1 MLTLSKFISY
11 ALHPILFSTIGGL
24 MYFLLS
30 PSHIPKPQ
38 EHIILVVIFVS
49 TYLLPL
55 LLLYILKH
63 FQLIDSFELE
73 TIEERKFPI
82 LFLVLLTYLI
92 GRMLLSL
99 QVVDLLAYSFYGSCM
114 ALLISYLLFYLK
126 IKTSIHTMGIG
137 SLIGFIVMMSIYYEM
152 NFNLLLA
159 VLVILAGFIGS
170 ARLALEVHK
179 PFEILLGIVIGIG
192 SQLLVFFYN
201 R

>member
-1 MLTLSKFISY
+1 M
-11 ALHPILFSTIGGL
+11 
-24 MYFLLS
+24 
-30 PSHIPKPQ
+30 
-38 EHIILVVIFVS
+38 VIFVS

-99 QVVDLLAYSFYGSCM
+99 QVVDLLAYSFYGSCLS
-114 ALLISYLLFYLK
+114 LLISYLLFYIK

-159 VLVILAGFIGS
+159 VLVILSGFIGS
-170 ARLALEVHK
+170 ARLALGVHK
-179 PFEILLGIVIGIG
+179 PVEIFLGIAIGIG

>member
-11 ALHPILFSTIGGL
+11 ALHPILFSTIGSL
-24 MYFLLS
+24 LYFLLS
-30 PSHIPKPQ
+30 PSHISKPQ
-38 EHIILVVIFVS
+38 EHVILVVVFVS

-63 FQLIDSFELE
+63 FQLINSFELE

-99 QVVDLLAYSFYGSCM
+99 QVVDLLAYSFYGSCL

-159 VLVILAGFIGS
+159 VFIILAGFIGS
-170 ARLALEVHK
+170 ARLALGVHK
-179 PFEILLGIVIGIG
+179 PVEIFLGIAIGIG